1 MIILGSGRFSGM
13 DDEPDFVSVVG
24 KKEFKK
30 ALRTNIDF
38 IYESK
43 KGRLFFN
50 SNGDEPGAGDGGM
63 FARLIGKP
71 ALTSDSLGF
80 TI

>member
-1 MIILGSGRFSGM
+1 MGE
-13 DDEPDFVSVVG
+13 EPGFVSVVG
-24 KKEFKK
+24 KRFKK
-30 ALRTNIDF
+30 SLLTDVDF

-50 SNGDEPGAGDGGM
+50 ANGDDPGAGDGGV
-63 FARLIGKP
+63 FAQLIGKP
-71 ALTSDSLGF
+71 ALTNDSLGF